1 MMFLVFRRVLMSGC
15 YETYK
20 EKKTN
25 KVVSVILVGLKEQAY
40 V

>member
-1 MMFLVFRRVLMSGC
+1 MSGC

-20 EKKTN
+20 EKEKN
-25 KVVSVILVGLKEQAY
+25 KVVSVILVGLQEQAC

>member
-1 MMFLVFRRVLMSGC
+1 MSGC

-20 EKKTN
+20 EKKKN
-25 KVVSVILVGLKEQAY
+25 KAVSVILVGLQEQAR